1 MTHTPT
7 RNPFLRRL
15 FRRAITLTA
24 LALFVATAATS
35 LAAPGPAVVGTP
47 AATVVA
53 KAKRSPAKVVEA
65 GDREQRPADKKRR
78 RPPKAKPVTGVV
90 NINTASEAELQK
102 LPGVGPTKAER
113 VVAYR
118 SKRGKFRRVKDLR
131 RVKGFGYKTIKKLEP
146 HLAVT
151 GPTTIRVA
159 D

>member
-1 MTHTPT
+1 MTHTQT
-7 RNPFLRRL
+7 RNSSLRRL
-15 FRRAITLTA
+15 CRRAITVTA

-53 KAKRSPAKVVEA
+53 KAKRSPAKVA
-65 GDREQRPADKKRR
+65 NATDKEQRPAEKKRR
-78 RPPKAKPVTGVV
+78 HPPKAKPVTGVV

-102 LPGVGPTKAER
+102 LPGVGAVKAER

-118 SKRGKFRRVKDLR
+118 TERGKFRRVKDLR
-131 RVKGFGYKTIKKLEP
+131 RVKGFGYKTLKKLEP
-146 HLAVT
+146 HLTVS